1 MTQSPPIRRRLAIVC
16 LASSLTL
23 MTTNIGAASA
33 ATVPSSTLVP
43 SGVSLRVAPSA
54 VQFVGDQVINSIL
67 AQPAFNNTMVAANPM
82 ATGNVLLS
90 TWSAS
95 GTNWKVASGTST
107 VTAAQANDGT
117 LNVSG
122 QLNHITADVSAAIT
136 GLVNLRLSGTAVISD
151 VTFSATAKIAPG
163 VNGSVATVTVP
174 TFTLV
179 AHGVTVTVPGFPA
192 DLVNTIVSGFQ
203 ADIENQ
209 LGAKLRSILA
219 STVTSFANT
228 FPSSLHITAFGGTV
242 RPAASVAAVSGAG
255 GSLDLTANAGLVP
268 VSANGPQ
275 GLTYDSVGTGP
286 APKATTT
293 APDGTSY
300 PIGAVVSKDLINQA
314 LAAAT
319 QAGVLNTTLTSAQI
333 PALAQIG
340 PLLSLFNLSTT
351 ITNVRLRLVPSSAPA
366 LSLAASGASLGT
378 ISINNFTVIADVQTA
393 GQTDYTPLLS
403 LTFSASAGF
412 TLHQVGTKSLRPVL
426 TSWPSVKGKS
436 LTDLSSGLVLPGSV
450 IDAIWSLIPS
460 QLLPFVN
467 SMLPAIDVPK
477 IGPYTLTVGSIWL
490 TNTSGNFVSFAGNLT
505 APAPGA

>member
-1 MTQSPPIRRRLAIVC
+1 MTKSPPVRRRLAVVC
-16 LASSLTL
+16 LASSLTVMAL
-23 MTTNIGAASA
+23 NMGAASA

-43 SGVSLRVAPSA
+43 SGVSLRVGPSA

-67 AQPAFNNTMVAANPM
+67 AQPAFNSTMVAANPM

-95 GTNWKVASGTST
+95 GTNWKAASGTST
-107 VTAAQANDGT
+107 VTAAAANDGT

-122 QLNHITADVSAAIT
+122 QINNITADVSAAIT
-136 GLVNLRLSGTAVISD
+136 GLVNLNLSGKAVISN
-151 VTFSATAKIAPG
+151 VTFNGTAKIAPG
-163 VNGSVATVTVP
+163 INGSVATVTVP
-174 TFTLV
+174 TFSLV

-192 DLVNTIVSGFQ
+192 SLVDAIVSGFQ
-203 ADIENQ
+203 VDIQNQ
-209 LGAKLRSILA
+209 LGAKLRSVLA
-219 STVTSFANT
+219 ATVTSFANT
-228 FPSSLHITAFGGTV
+228 FPASLHITAFGGTV
-242 RPAASVAAVSGAG
+242 RPAASVAAVSGSA
-255 GSLDLTANAGLVP
+255 GSLDLTASAGLVP
-268 VSANGPQ
+268 VSNNGPQ
-275 GLTYDSVGTGP
+275 GLTYNSAGTGP
-286 APKATTT
+286 APAATTT
-293 APDGTSY
+293 APNGTSY

-319 QAGVLNTTLTSAQI
+319 QAGVLNTTLTSAEV

-351 ITNVRLRLVPSSAPA
+351 ISNVRLRLVPSSAPA
-366 LSLAASGASLGT
+366 LSLAASGPSLGT
-378 ISINNFTVIADVQTA
+378 ISINNFTVIVDVQTA
-393 GQTDYTPLLS
+393 GQTAYTPLLS

-412 TLHQVGTKSLRPVL
+412 TLSQVGTKSLRPVL
-426 TSWPSVKGKS
+426 TTWPSVQGKS

-467 SMLPAIDVPK
+467 SMLPAIAVPK
-477 IGPYTLTVGSIWL
+477 VGPYTLSVGSIWL

-505 APAPGA
+505 SPTPGT